1 MATGDNADMTARL
14 RRLLPPWFGES
25 NPLVDALIAA
35 AAAVLAF
42 VYSLFAYAQAQTR
55 IRTAT
60 GIWLDIAA
68 QDFFGSRIVRSSG
81 QSDDSFR
88 AIILAN
94 LLRPRA
100 TRQAISDVVLALTGV
115 APAIIEPF
123 RPIDCGAYG
132 VGYACYGG
140 AGAYG
145 SVELPA
151 QAFLVAARPRQ
162 PGIAIVAGY
171 GASTAGYGVGSQA
184 EYASLDMLG
193 ARVTDEQIY
202 AAIAE
207 VKAAGVTIWTRI
219 QNQRAEDDVTVNG
232 APFTFNGQPINLA

>member
-1 MATGDNADMTARL
+1 MAGDAADMKARIL
-14 RRLLPPWFGES
+14 RLLPPWFGEA

-35 AAAVLAF
+35 ASAILAF
-42 VYSLFAYAQAQTR
+42 VYGLYEYAKAQSR
-55 IRTAT
+55 LRTAT

-68 QDFFGSRIVRSSG
+68 QDFFGTRIVRAPG
-81 QSDDSFR
+81 QGDESFR

-100 TRQAISDVVLALTGV
+100 TRQAISEVVGSLTGF
-115 APAIIEPF
+115 APQIIEPF
-123 RPIDCGAYG
+123 RPVDCGAYG
-132 VGYACYGG
+132 VGYSCYGG

-145 SVELPA
+145 SVALPA
-151 QAFLVAARPRQ
+151 QAFIVVDRPRQ
-162 PGIAIVAGY
+162 PGIAMVAGY
-171 GASTAGYGVGSQA
+171 GNAPAGYGVGSQS

-207 VKAAGVTIWTRI
+207 AKAAGVTLWTRI
-219 QNQRAEDDVTVNG
+219 RNHRSEDDITIN
-232 APFTFNGQPINLA
+232 ALPFTFNGQPLNLA

>member
-1 MATGDNADMTARL
+1 MATGDTTDMAARL
-14 RRLLPPWFGES
+14 KRLLPPWFGES
-25 NPLVDALIAA
+25 NPLVNALIAA

-42 VYSLFAYAQAQTR
+42 AYSLFAYAQAQAR

-60 GIWLDIAA
+60 GIWLDIVA

-88 AIILAN
+88 ALILAN

-100 TRQAISDVVLALTGV
+100 TRQAISDVVQALTAF
-115 APAIIEPF
+115 APQIIEPF
-123 RPIDCGAYG
+123 RPVDCGAYS

-145 SVELPA
+145 SVSLPA
-151 QAFLVAARPRQ
+151 QAFLVADRPRQ

-193 ARVTDEQIY
+193 ARVTDDQIY
-202 AAIAE
+202 GTIAE
-207 VKAAGVTIWTRI
+207 AKAAGVTIWTRI
-219 QNQRAEDDVTVNG
+219 KNHKGVDDVTING
-232 APFTFNGQPINLA
+232 APFTFSGQPINLS